1 MIDVLMK
8 LTQIR
13 ILTSFDATS
22 QRIQLAVMFD
32 WPAVWDSLTSR
43 QWRSEGLLRRPGAK
57 SKKGRRACLFFFI
70 MHFVNLHKYQIL
82 PPLHLG
88 ARGHM
93 PPAPRYA
100 TATRLV
106 LAEPDPGV
114 KEEKITFYIV
124 GIRAACMPSH
134 YSFFLHRPTKFT
146 R

>member
-1 MIDVLMK
+1 MK
-8 LTQIR
+8 LTQIC

-70 MHFVNLHKYQIL
+70 MHFVNLHKYPIL
-82 PPLHLG
+82 PPPSTSAPEG
-88 ARGHM
+88 ICPR
-93 PPAPRYA
+93 PPRYA

-134 YSFFLHRPTKFT
+134 YSFFYIDQRNLQDNDW
-146 R
+146 